1 MKIFIQLIRPI
12 NILIALVG
20 CVLFRWISVGSL
32 GDAKPLT
39 AYLLGVVF
47 IMIAGYLINDYF
59 DFKTDQI
66 NKPHK
71 PRFSNRNTYTIL
83 FLVFNALALLLSF
96 YCATFK
102 GYSSV
107 PFVFSLGIALLWMYS
122 YLFQVLP
129 LIGNLTIAFL
139 AILLYIPLKEGFVNT
154 ELTNLF
160 MGLSFIVTL
169 AREIIKDLEDKKGD
183 QLSGYKTLPI
193 VVGNQFSRILA
204 SFLIFLAMNILRS
217 SFWDKL
223 SSDYGLLTL
232 FFAIEISLLLS
243 ILYMFFGF
251 NQQLSNKGYQ
261 RASLQLKWSMAG
273 FMLLIFLLI

>member
-1 MKIFIQLIRPI
+1 
-12 NILIALVG
+12 
-20 CVLFRWISVGSL
+20 
-32 GDAKPLT
+32 
-39 AYLLGVVF
+39 
-47 IMIAGYLINDYF
+47 
-59 DFKTDQI
+59 
-66 NKPHK
+66 
-71 PRFSNRNTYTIL
+71 
-83 FLVFNALALLLSF
+83 
-96 YCATFK
+96 
-102 GYSSV
+102 
-107 PFVFSLGIALLWMYS
+107 
-122 YLFQVLP
+122 
-129 LIGNLTIAFL
+129 LTIAFL

-217 SFWDKL
+217 SFWEKM

-251 NQQLSNKGYQ
+251 NQLLSNKGYK
-261 RASLQLKWSMAG
+261 RASLQLKWSMVG
-273 FMLLIFLLI
+273 FMLLMIMLI